1 VHASANSAISVD
13 IRRQAISCRFR
24 ALQVLQKCQQ
34 IRCFLRRR
42 GRPFPFDKNE
52 KCPENAAI
60 PRFLTNRFPQSVH
73 VEGHDASLWFSLEMR
88 VPTVVAPGL

>member
-1 VHASANSAISVD
+1 VISVD
-13 IRRQAISCRFR
+13 IRRQAISCRSR
-24 ALQVLQKCQQ
+24 MLQILQKCQQ
-34 IRCFLRRR
+34 IRCFRLRRV
-42 GRPFPFDKNE
+42 RPFPFDKNE

-60 PRFLTNRFPQSVH
+60 PCFQLRRFPQNVH